1 MKQELVD
8 ELTPLIREASLAAE
22 VRWSRILP
30 AQDIQQE
37 LWLKILENSSLEDFF
52 ETCDKRRIKK
62 TLVLK
67 ANSICSQ
74 ERFAYAHF
82 SGQFIYST
90 EDVREILAD
99 AREQQTLPTEERVD
113 LEAGLERM
121 LESYPAAHATI
132 EKYVKGLL
140 GNEVTEKRAL
150 TRAVKVL
157 TNFMNGN
164 RCDRTDEYEN
174 KHGKK
179 NPQKLWD

>member
-1 MKQELVD
+1 M
-8 ELTPLIREASLAAE
+8 
-22 VRWSRILP
+22 
-30 AQDIQQE
+30 
-37 LWLKILENSSLEDFF
+37 
-52 ETCDKRRIKK
+52 
-62 TLVLK
+62 
-67 ANSICSQ
+67 
-74 ERFAYAHF
+74 HF

-99 AREQQTLPTEERVD
+99 VREQQILPTEERVD
-113 LEAGLERM
+113 LEVSLERM
-121 LESYPAAHATI
+121 LESYPVAYTTI

-140 GNEVTEKRAL
+140 GNEVTDKRAL

-179 NPQKLWD
+179 IPQKLWD